1 MTKASATEEM
11 KELSIDTHGSNC
23 NGSTD
28 KSSEQSPAEQRR
40 AAAEKHKTE
49 GNEQFAQQHYQ
60 AALDAYTR
68 AIETDDT
75 NAVYYANRAF
85 CHMKLESYGLAIADA
100 TRGIELDSKY
110 VKSYYRRGSAHLA
123 LSHHRDALVDFK
135 AVVRIKPSDKDA
147 QLRVKECEQA
157 IRAKAFH
164 DAIASSSSI
173 PVSETLDY
181 KTIAVDDSYTGPRLA
196 DDALPDQAFITDL
209 IAYYK
214 EQKRLHR
221 RYVYQIL
228 LTAAKLLKAL
238 PTLVEIPAPNA
249 DAKDDATVNH
259 SSTAKPLTPVPYNH
273 FTVCGDVHGQYYDL
287 LNIFDMNKLPS
298 PTNPYLFNG
307 DFVDRG
313 SFSLEII
320 VLFLTIK
327 LVYPHYFHL
336 LRGNHEST
344 NMNNIYGFQGE
355 VQEKVD
361 KAKAMELFTELF
373 CYLPLAAVIGK
384 KVLVVH
390 GGLFSQGE
398 CVDVLNEDVQ
408 CMLRRL
414 TLYYYQ

>member
-1 MTKASATEEM
+1 MAKVSATEEM
-11 KELSIDTHGSNC
+11 KELTL
-23 NGSTD
+23 
-28 KSSEQSPAEQRR
+28 SSEEMSAEQRKT
-40 AAAEKHKTE
+40 AAEKHKIT
-49 GNEQFAQQHYQ
+49 GNEEFARAHYQ
-60 AALDAYTR
+60 AACNAYTE
-68 AIETDDT
+68 AIEADPT
-75 NAVYYANRAF
+75 NAIYYANRAF
-85 CHMKLESYGLAIADA
+85 CHIKLESYGLAIADA
-100 TRGIELDSKY
+100 TRGIELDPKY

-135 AVVRIKPSDKDA
+135 AVVRLKSTDKDA

-164 DAIASSSSI
+164 DAIASESSI

-181 KTIAVDDSYTGPRLA
+181 KTINVDNSYDGPRLV
-196 DDALPDQAFITDL
+196 DDTLPDQTFITQL
-209 IAYYK
+209 ITYYK
-214 EQKRLHR
+214 DQKRLHR

-228 LTAAKLLKAL
+228 LTAAKLLKSL
-238 PTLVEIPAPNA
+238 PTLVDVPAPNA
-249 DAKDDATVNH
+249 DAKDDAIHT
-259 SSTAKPLTPVPYNH
+259 STTTTTPYNH

-287 LNIFDMNKLPS
+287 LNIFDMNGLPS
-298 PTNPYLFNG
+298 ATNPYLFNG

-320 VLFLTIK
+320 VLFLALK

-361 KAKAMELFTELF
+361 KGKAMELFTEVF

-390 GGLFSQGE
+390 GGLFSQGK
-398 CVDVLNEDVQ
+398 
-408 CMLRRL
+408 
-414 TLYYYQ
+414 